1 MAYRA
6 AAALGRQAGV
16 TPTETLEYG
25 QNNAAENAITNIGA
39 KIEAGLIGALKSNRE
54 DKVAKNIL
62 AIRDELTTARL
73 TKGSTNTERKLFV
86 QKKIKDLSKTN
97 MRSSDILKIQE
108 GIKTIDLK
116 QEKRNGQIILTDPI
130 TNEVVSVSPDPN
142 SKVGPYTAALTEY
155 GKQHKRITSTF
166 TSTTAAVNSAF
177 SDNAIMTTE
186 ANTEIVGEIQKVFVE
201 SASVTDNL
209 LTNRQNGA
217 FFQGKKP
224 DYRFI
229 DDLERD
235 KNNKS
240 GTLYQSMMTFRQ
252 ALTSQKVLNL
262 LTDPKNAMSV
272 TNLEQIYKGYT
283 NDILNRWTPEVVE
296 ETGITITQLNEF
308 FGKEAANIEKHYK
321 LAFDKGTYGT
331 ATERNNARI
340 SYDASVEALDDND
353 FVKSLSPQTQEML
366 KKNRKGLL
374 DIFTKIG
381 TLELAIGQN
390 KSTKQ
395 AIREFLSPVEVEKVQ
410 DRIASLEDL
419 NKLRDT
425 NGVIQ
430 GAAVQSRIQRVL
442 NSYAIA
448 GKPQLVSRFRKAINN
463 IIEIRKK
470 ENTNEAKERIESL
483 ERTLE
488 RFERR
493 LANIKTARIDT
504 DFGN

>member
-1 MAYRA
+1 MPQQKRE
-6 AAALGRQAGV
+6 AGFV
-16 TPTETLEYG
+16 ASPTQEYG
-25 QNNAAENAITNIGA
+25 QNNAAQNAITNVGA

-54 DKVAKNIL
+54 DKIAKNVLSIK
-62 AIRDELTTARL
+62 DELTTLRL

-97 MRSSDILKIQE
+97 MRSSDILKIQQ
-108 GIKTIDLK
+108 GISTVDLK
-116 QEKRNGQIILTDPI
+116 QTKQDGQIILSNPI

-142 SKVGPYTAALTEY
+142 SRVGPYTAALTGASE
-155 GKQHKRITSTF
+155 QHKRVTSVF

-296 ETGITITQLNEF
+296 ETGVTITQLNEF